1 MNLQVMSREEY
12 EWDEHKER
20 AFPDFDL
27 GTTYDIL
34 DTMTDDDAI
43 RLGFDAMND
52 VWEFVNR
59 EFTITE

>member
-1 MNLQVMSREEY
+1 MNLRVMSREEY
-12 EWDEHKER
+12 EWDEHKKR
-20 AFPDFDL
+20 AFSGFDL

-34 DTMTDDDAI
+34 DTMTDDDAT
-43 RLGFDAMND
+43 RLGFDAMSD